1 MFKKSLLILSA
12 ALSLSGSCA
21 LSGMLN
27 ISSPA
32 YVYATDDEDD
42 EDYDY
47 LEIYDNTEEE
57 AAETSESTETTTET
71 PAETPSPAPSAAETT
86 ARPHVLDSTP
96 KTADFE
102 FSPQLALSLGVFF
115 LGLSIFFLAQRKKD

>member
-57 AAETSESTETTTET
+57 AAETSESTET
-71 PAETPSPAPSAAETT
+71 PAETPSPAPSTAETS

-115 LGLSIFFLAQRKKD
+115 LGLSIFFLAQRKQR